1 MAGAPTL
8 GQYVVRV
15 PLFRLEVELYP
26 LWICAHFL
34 SFSHF
39 NSGGRSKILKI
50 VFLKIGLLYVA
61 FLCQNLDFARFQI
74 ILYVCS
80 GRLSVPGLIKS
91 ILEL

>member
-34 SFSHF
+34 GFSHF
-39 NSGGRSKILKI
+39 NSGGRSKILNYL
-50 VFLKIGLLYVA
+50 FGLFEA